1 MQYGPKRSRK
11 QLFSPDS
18 NIRQPKAAHVKFH
31 SIQQLFSPDSNIRQ
45 PKAAHVKFHSI
56 QREVTRPP

>member
-31 SIQQLFSPDSNIRQ
+31 SIQ
-45 PKAAHVKFHSI
+45 
-56 QREVTRPP
+56 REVTKPT